1 MWINLTGE
9 INPKQMLERQK
20 NAAAFYS
27 KQANGLSNRSSQT
40 LCRWFAC
47 EPILHHRETLCVF
60 ILLGAFWAKEHITSS
75 LCFIVFSK
83 LINGKHSGKNRYENV
98 YFALLKSLSTKGY
111 QQLLWHNLWNVIR
124 VCVWESSADKA
135 ASAITDSPPHNI
147 SLCPLETYSLW
158 TNSAW
163 HMHFCFSYHGATCEL
178 KWVCGT
184 GNFQITFRTSRV
196 SDLPWFIHSRRRKPT
211 TLIIA
216 GIPGVLCMFGE
227 TDAKFAMKECWSP
240 VITSKNNT

>member
-1 MWINLTGE
+1 MKQNNQYNPDVTQAKLFKGNSDYFRHNSWLTRQRLNISQISTWHMFFIALLVLFWSSHDAEYRCALRSKFLRGIWINLTGE

-20 NAAAFYS
+20 NVAAFYS

-135 ASAITDSPPHNI
+135 ASAITDSPLI
-147 SLCPLETYSLW
+147 T
-158 TNSAW
+158 
-163 HMHFCFSYHGATCEL
+163 FCFAPRNLFSL
-178 KWVCGT
+178 
-184 GNFQITFRTSRV
+184 N
-196 SDLPWFIHSRRRKPT
+196 
-211 TLIIA
+211 
-216 GIPGVLCMFGE
+216 
-227 TDAKFAMKECWSP
+227 
-240 VITSKNNT
+240 

>member
-1 MWINLTGE
+1 MWRIWINLTGE

-20 NAAAFYS
+20 NVAAFYS

-60 ILLGAFWAKEHITSS
+60 ILFGAFWAKEHITSS

-124 VCVWESSADKA
+124 VCVRESSADKA
-135 ASAITDSPPHNI
+135 ASAITDSP
-147 SLCPLETYSLW
+147 L
-158 TNSAW
+158 
-163 HMHFCFSYHGATCEL
+163 
-178 KWVCGT
+178 
-184 GNFQITFRTSRV
+184 ITFRFAPSKLILSELILHDICISASAITG
-196 SDLPWFIHSRRRKPT
+196 LP
-211 TLIIA
+211 
-216 GIPGVLCMFGE
+216 V
-227 TDAKFAMKECWSP
+227 
-240 VITSKNNT
+240 N